1 MEPYRNLANAII
13 MSAVDEYRKKLE
25 KLKYLLK
32 TPEFNGFRIKEINL
46 QIDKLE
52 KFFRSEWFSELTN
65 ISGED
70 IINKARKERTCQQKK
85 KS

>member
-1 MEPYRNLANAII
+1 MKPYSMLANAII
-13 MSAVDEYRKKLE
+13 LNAVDEYRKSLE

-32 TPEFNGFRIKEINL
+32 TPEFNGFQIKEINC

-70 IINKARKERTCQQKK
+70 IINKARKEIAI
-85 KS
+85 

>member
-13 MSAVDEYRKKLE
+13 LSGVDEYRKRLE

-32 TPEFNGFRIKEINL
+32 TPEINDFRINEINR
-46 QIDKLE
+46 QIEKLE
-52 KFFRSEWFSELTN
+52 KFFRSEWFGELTN

-70 IINKARKERTCQQKK
+70 IINKARKEIAI
-85 KS
+85 

>member
-13 MSAVDEYRKKLE
+13 LNAVDEYRKSLE

-32 TPEFNGFRIKEINL
+32 TPEFSGYQIKEINR

-70 IINKARKERTCQQKK
+70 IIKKARNEILI
-85 KS
+85 